1 MTASYRSADWAST
14 FEQFLIHNSD
24 TTDAAHDLEHIKR
37 VVKTATM
44 LAQGEGAD
52 LTIVLPAAWLH
63 DCVIVP
69 KDSPL
74 RPQASTMAAEK
85 AITFLKQIT
94 YPTHEFDA
102 IYHAIEAHSFSA
114 NIPPRTREAQVVRD
128 ADRLDAIGAI
138 GVARCLM
145 LGGAMGSRLY
155 DSGDPFGH
163 TRQFDDTTNVIDHF
177 YCKLL
182 RLADGM
188 LTEAGRAEAQ
198 RRTAFMQQFLQQLRS
213 EVDL

>member
-1 MTASYRSADWAST
+1 MTISHNPVDWANT
-14 FEQFLIHNSD
+14 FEHFLIHNSD
-24 TTDAAHDLEHIKR
+24 MSDAAHDLEHIRR

-44 LAQGEGAD
+44 LAHTEGAD
-52 LTIVLPAAWLH
+52 LTVVLPAAWLH

-74 RPQASTMAAEK
+74 RPHASTMAAEK
-85 AITFLKQIT
+85 AITFLTQIA
-94 YPTHEFDA
+94 YPTHVFDA

-114 NIPPRTREAQVVRD
+114 NIPPRTWEAQVVRD

-145 LGGAMGSRLY
+145 LGGAMGRPLY
-155 DSGDPFGH
+155 AADDPFGH

-188 LTEAGRAEAQ
+188 MTEAGRIEAQ
-198 RRTAFMQQFLQQLRS
+198 RRTAFMQQFLEQLRT
-213 EVDL
+213 EVER